1 MKRKGNFHHNL
12 RHNLLISPNRIGRL
26 IASDFF
32 STQKLFS
39 FKYTHAGSLVNT
51 TLLACCIC
59 YLLFNIPDKLSPVII
74 GVVTRWYRYIWETLS
89 FPANI
94 LLNRITFQ
102 NKLHCQLILFA
113 YLQKKYY
120 LCAEFCV
127 KTIINHKKQ
136 LYYV

>member
-1 MKRKGNFHHNL
+1 MKCTLSSAHIIFNSSLENF
-12 RHNLLISPNRIGRL
+12 
-26 IASDFF
+26 F
-32 STQKLFS
+32 QK
-39 FKYTHAGSLVNT
+39 KHTHAGSLVYYT
-51 TLLACCIC
+51 SRVL
-59 YLLFNIPDKLSPVII
+59 YMLFALQYSLRTATCHHRSGNE
-74 GVVTRWYRYIWETLS
+74 VVSVHLGNLC

-102 NKLHCQLILFA
+102 NKLHSQLILFA
-113 YLQKKYY
+113 YLQKNYY

>member
-1 MKRKGNFHHNL
+1 MYISLNVVNNYLSAQSSAIKNFFQKKHSRGKHSKHYTSRVLYMLFALQYSRQTATCHHRSGNE
-12 RHNLLISPNRIGRL
+12 
-26 IASDFF
+26 
-32 STQKLFS
+32 
-39 FKYTHAGSLVNT
+39 
-51 TLLACCIC
+51 
-59 YLLFNIPDKLSPVII
+59 
-74 GVVTRWYRYIWETLS
+74 VVSVHLGNLS
-89 FPANI
+89 FPTNI

-113 YLQKKYY
+113 YLQKNYY